1 MLPRR
6 YAERL
11 DRIEQDVERASDHQE
26 LQAEVQAAFV
36 SALGSDASLVVD
48 ASASRGGRIRLAT
61 DTGHIDVDV
70 AEAGDA
76 EAIDLRFHVAEA
88 GLDRVATRDG
98 VLESCDAE
106 EHLVE
111 ALVARV
117 ASTTPKPASQT
128 AGLSAERADR
138 RPHRP
143 RESERAV
150 VMSATAMESPSRW
163 LGEVT
168 LFAASG
174 RRGVVVGAD
183 AIASST
189 ASGWWSRRL
198 VWPSSSPV

>member
-1 MLPRR
+1 MRAERTVAAHETLVARAEVLAQESETLRGAGFDGTSRQAADRARALVEELHRAPQTASLRR

-106 EHLVE
+106 EH
-111 ALVARV
+111 
-117 ASTTPKPASQT
+117 
-128 AGLSAERADR
+128 
-138 RPHRP
+138 
-143 RESERAV
+143 
-150 VMSATAMESPSRW
+150 
-163 LGEVT
+163 
-168 LFAASG
+168 
-174 RRGVVVGAD
+174 
-183 AIASST
+183 
-189 ASGWWSRRL
+189 WSRR
-198 VWPSSSPV
+198 WSRA